1 MKVVHVKEERNH
13 MATTFE
19 MTVSCPSARA
29 GAAERLL
36 CRAHDRVANL
46 ENELTEFR
54 AHSPV
59 AKLNQAPPLE
69 RVRFTYA
76 GIELLEI
83 SENLRF
89 RTRGAFDCTA
99 KSGPDAVRYP
109 RLGWDAETLE
119 VWRLN
124 PGVRLGFGAIGKGY
138 ALDQVRL
145 LLLQEGFGDF
155 LLSAGGSSLIISGFA
170 APGDPWSFG
179 WSWQKDAD
187 GLPLGLP
194 LTHSSGKP
202 VAIGVSG
209 VEEQGN
215 HLIDPRTR
223 SNRDYLAL
231 SALIGHDSA
240 ARADALSTA
249 LFITGFD
256 QGREWMAELTE
267 SPAAAVIGADHVP
280 RWNGIFQG
288 FWGGIASLLL
298 AIGLISVPLPSH
310 ARTKEPSVAAKRMP
324 ITAPAKPI
332 DPPKAAA
339 IAEESVSLDAAT
351 ESLQNGEGEVDLGG
365 GDSPKDSFLP
375 YVVERNS
382 LWAIPAGFMFLFV
395 LIHLRKS
402 KPQPRSRP
410 GPGH

>member
-1 MKVVHVKEERNH
+1 MKVVHVKEERKH

-19 MTVSCPSARA
+19 MTVSCASARS

-36 CRAHDRVANL
+36 SRAHDRIASL

-54 AHSPV
+54 TQSPV
-59 AKLNQAPPLE
+59 AKLNQAPVLE

-83 SENLRF
+83 CENLRL

-99 KSGPDAVRYP
+99 KSGPDAIQHP

-179 WSWQKDAD
+179 WSWQKDRD

-194 LTHSSGKP
+194 LIHSSGKP

-223 SNRDYLAL
+223 SHLDYLSL

-256 QGREWMAELTE
+256 QGCEWMAELIE
-267 SPAAAVIGADHVP
+267 SPAAAVIGPDHIP

-288 FWGGIASLLL
+288 FWGGIASIFL
-298 AIGLISVPLPSH
+298 AVGLISAPSPSH
-310 ARTKEPSVAAKRMP
+310 AGTKAVPVVAQRVP
-324 ITAPAKPI
+324 VTAPT
-332 DPPKAAA
+332 AAVV
-339 IAEESVSLDAAT
+339 AEESVSLDAASA
-351 ESLQNGEGEVDLGG
+351 SLQNGEGEIDLGG
-365 GDSPKDSFLP
+365 GDSLKDSFLP

-382 LWAIPAGFMFLFV
+382 IWAIPAGFMFLFV

-402 KPQPRSRP
+402 KPQHRPRP
-410 GPGH
+410 GSGH